1 MRRVELFK
9 RIEGC
14 ATKAD
19 AARWIR
25 TESAVW
31 LLVMPPRPEF
41 YRARAAQCER
51 AASLAIEPSNRQAF
65 MNLAKQW
72 RQMADDSEYVERP
85 YLVTSD
91 PDKPLH

>member
-1 MRRVELFK
+1 MLSRAEL
-9 RIEGC
+9 
-14 ATKAD
+14 
-19 AARWIR
+19 
-25 TESAVW
+25 
-31 LLVMPPRPEF
+31 
-41 YRARAAQCER
+41 YRAKATQCER
-51 AASLAIEPSNRQAF
+51 AASLATEPSNRQAF

>member
-1 MRRVELFK
+1 MLSRAEL
-9 RIEGC
+9 
-14 ATKAD
+14 
-19 AARWIR
+19 
-25 TESAVW
+25 
-31 LLVMPPRPEF
+31 
-41 YRARAAQCER
+41 YRAKAAQCER
-51 AASLAIEPSNRQAF
+51 AASRAIEPSNRQAF